1 MSAEP
6 PSPGRPTGPPPGPLS
21 GPSQSGGPTPPP
33 PPGGPTGSSPSGGA
47 AGPPSGPGGP
57 GPGGGGPAGSHEGPG
72 RPWWRSVPRIA
83 TIAVALVAAVV
94 LAVVLT
100 RPGGGS
106 GASGGGGGS
115 EVFLQAAGSTGPDP
129 FTESTAKESSPP
141 ASTPAAEPDGAG
153 TASPNVTRSVE
164 GSAPGLYGGNRK
176 SASCDVE
183 KQITAL
189 GADPAK
195 NRAFAQVHRIEP
207 SRVPDF
213 LRSLTP
219 VQLRMD
225 TRVTNHGFKDGG
237 PRAYQAVLQAG
248 TAVLVDDRGVPRV
261 RCACGNP
268 LLPPVAQKDT
278 PRAVGDAW
286 PGYRPSNVVVVAPAD
301 KPVKDFVIRDGDKWI
316 KRPAGD
322 TGTHD
327 KETEPPSREPSPSK
341 DAAPS
346 DGGRPPSEKPKAPPP
361 PEPPSQ
367 ESPPAPPPE
376 SEPPPEAPPSE
387 PQEPPLEPA
396 PESGADSPDGPAPDE
411 PEQPEQPEEPAPQ
424 QPGGTS
430 GLAPGPP
437 DAARA
442 PVVLG
447 SVLI

>member
-6 PSPGRPTGPPPGPLS
+6 PPPGRPTGPPPGPLS
-21 GPSQSGGPTPPP
+21 GRSQPGGSTPPP
-33 PPGGPTGSSPSGGA
+33 PPGGAAGSSPSGGA
-47 AGPPSGPGGP
+47 AGPPSGPDGPGGP
-57 GPGGGGPAGSHEGPG
+57 GPGDDGPTGSHEGPG

-106 GASGGGGGS
+106 GASGGGS

-129 FTESTAKESSPP
+129 FTGSTAKDSSPP
-141 ASTPAAEPDGAG
+141 TSTPTAAPRGTG
-153 TASPNVTRSVE
+153 TASPHVTHSVE
-164 GSAPGLYGGNRK
+164 GSAPGLYGGSRK
-176 SASCDVE
+176 AASCDVE

-189 GADPAK
+189 GADPAR

-207 SRVPDF
+207 PRVPDF

-286 PGYRPSNVVVVAPAD
+286 PGYRASNVVVVAPAD
-301 KPVKDFVIRDGDKWI
+301 RPVKDFVLRDGDKWI

-322 TGTHD
+322 TGTRD
-327 KETEPPSREPSPSK
+327 KETEPPSREPAPSK
-341 DAAPS
+341 DAPPP

-376 SEPPPEAPPSE
+376 SEPAPEEPPSE
-387 PQEPPLEPA
+387 PQDPPSEPA
-396 PESGADSPDGPAPDE
+396 PDSPDGPAPDR
-411 PEQPEQPEEPAPQ
+411 PDEPAPQ

-437 DAARA
+437 DPARA

>member
-6 PSPGRPTGPPPGPLS
+6 PPPSGRPTGPPPGPLS
-21 GPSQSGGPTPPP
+21 GPSQPGGPTPPP
-33 PPGGPTGSSPSGGA
+33 PPGGPTGSSASGGA
-47 AGPPSGPGGP
+47 AGPPSGPDGP
-57 GPGGGGPAGSHEGPG
+57 AGPVPGGGGPTGSHEGPG

-83 TIAVALVAAVV
+83 TVAVALVAAVV

-100 RPGGGS
+100 RPGGSGS
-106 GASGGGGGS
+106 GGAGGGGS

-141 ASTPAAEPDGAG
+141 ASTPAAEPDGDR
-153 TASPNVTRSVE
+153 TTSPNVTRSVE
-164 GSAPGLYGGNRK
+164 GSAPGLYEGTRQA
-176 SASCDVE
+176 ASCDVE

-189 GADPAK
+189 GADPAR

-278 PRAVGDAW
+278 PRAIGDAW
-286 PGYRPSNVVVVAPAD
+286 PGYHPSKVIVVAPAD
-301 KPVKDFVIRDGDKWI
+301 RPVKSFVLRDDDKWI

-322 TGTHD
+322 TGTRD
-327 KETEPPSREPSPSK
+327 KETKAPSREPAPSK
-341 DAAPS
+341 DASPP

-367 ESPPAPPPE
+367 ESPPAPPPG
-376 SEPPPEAPPSE
+376 SEPAPADPPSE
-387 PQEPPLEPA
+387 PAEPPSEPA
-396 PESGADSPDGPAPDE
+396 PDSGEESPDGPAPDA
-411 PEQPEQPEEPAPQ
+411 PEEPAPQ
-424 QPGGTS
+424 QPGSMS
-430 GLAPGPP
+430 GLAPGAP
-437 DAARA
+437 DPARA